1 MRGFPFW
8 GRKSMILTAD
18 GLRIYAE
25 EVGHGLTSVLVPQ
38 RIYLR
43 EYFEPVTVGQI
54 AVFYDPRNRGLSET
68 VHDAERLSRGILHD
82 MEDLE
87 AVRLHY
93 GLKQTAILTHSY
105 FGIAA
110 LLHACAN
117 PERVTRMVLI
127 GPPPPDPS
135 RIYPPELRSSDGTL
149 EKFNDDFAAL
159 RVRTSSLAAAD
170 RCRAIWELLRRLY
183 VADPHMSGALHWE
196 PCDIANEAGFLPHF
210 MKYVLPSLAAN
221 RLSEE
226 ALSRI
231 SMPILIVH
239 GRKDRSAPYG
249 GALDWARQLPNA
261 RLLTIDEAAHVPWI
275 EAPQVVYG
283 AIRTFLAGG
292 WPSGAESLRQH

>member
-1 MRGFPFW
+1 M
-8 GRKSMILTAD
+8 
-18 GLRIYAE
+18 
-25 EVGHGLTSVLVPQ
+25 
-38 RIYLR
+38 
-43 EYFEPVTVGQI
+43 TVGQI

-135 RIYPPELRSSDGTL
+135 WIYPPELRSSDGTL

-221 RLSEE
+221 RLSEG